1 MVERN
6 EPRVV
11 GRPSRPAGVADVV
24 NVAAVAAA
32 RIAVEPLESRTMMSV
47 APNDPGYAQQWSL
60 KQVSA
65 AAAWDRGTG
74 KATVLVGHADTG
86 VDYTHPDLY
95 KNIWINQ
102 AEIPAA
108 LRGKLADADRDGRI
122 SFWDLNAA
130 ANKGKVADVN
140 RNGRIDGGDLLARWR
155 ADRTGGWAD
164 GINGKNNANDRYV
177 DDIVGW
183 DFGNNDNNPMD
194 AEGHGTHTAGVLA
207 AEGNNRR
214 GGAGVVWKTSLVA
227 LKLFGDGTAAAGA
240 DTNAIAAAIRYAADV
255 GARVTN
261 NSYGSAGGTVGDP
274 IYKAIQYA
282 NTKGMLMV
290 FAAGNDAVDN
300 DRSWLAS
307 YPASHKLPNIVS
319 VAATD
324 TTRRLAYFTNY
335 GRSTVHLAAPGSGV
349 YSTWRGGTYRTVSGT
364 SMAAPLVT
372 GTIALML
379 SQNPTLT
386 APQLKARLLAAADQS
401 AGVLGTSTTGGVLN
415 VSRAVQGLAGTRV
428 IAR

>member
-1 MVERN
+1 MADRN
-6 EPRVV
+6 EARVEV
-11 GRPSRPAGVADVV
+11 DDRRT
-24 NVAAVAAA
+24 AAPGPF
-32 RIAVEPLESRTMMSV
+32 VEPLEGRTMMAV
-47 APNDPGYAQQWSL
+47 TPNDPGYAQQWGL
-60 KQVSA
+60 KQVGA
-65 AAAWDRGTG
+65 AAAWDKGTG
-74 KATVLVGHADTG
+74 KATILVGHADTG

-102 AEIPAA
+102 SEIPAA
-108 LRGKLADADRDGRI
+108 VRRTLADADRDGRI

-130 ANKGKVADVN
+130 ANRGKVADVN
-140 RNGRIDGGDLLARWR
+140 RNGRIDGGDLLARYK

-164 GINGKNNANDRYV
+164 GVNGRNNANDRYV
-177 DDIVGW
+177 DDIIGW

-194 AEGHGTHTAGVLA
+194 AEGHGTHTAGTIA

-214 GGAGVVWKTSLVA
+214 GTAGVVWKTSLVA
-227 LKLFGDGTAAAGA
+227 LKVFGNGSAAGA
-240 DTNAIAAAIRYAADV
+240 DHNAIAAAIRYAADV

-261 NSYGSAGGTVGDP
+261 NSYGAAGGAVGDP
-274 IYKAIQYA
+274 IYNAIRYA
-282 NTKGMLMV
+282 DAKGMLMV

-300 DRSWLAS
+300 DRSWQAS

-324 TTRRLAYFTNY
+324 TTRRLAYYTNY
-335 GRSTVHLAAPGSGV
+335 GRSTVHVAAPGSGV
-349 YSTWRGGTYRTVSGT
+349 YSTWRGGTYRTSSGT
-364 SMAAPLVT
+364 SMAAPHVT

-379 SQNPTLT
+379 SVNARLT
-386 APQLKARLLAAADQS
+386 ATQVKARLLAAADQAS
-401 AGVLGTSTTGGVLN
+401 GVLGTSTTGGVLN

>member
-1 MVERN
+1 MVDRTEA
-6 EPRVV
+6 RVV
-11 GRPSRPAGVADVV
+11 VDRRAGAPGPV
-24 NVAAVAAA
+24 
-32 RIAVEPLESRTMMSV
+32 VEPLEGRTLMSV
-47 APNDPGYAQQWSL
+47 TPNDPGYAQQWGL
-60 KQVSA
+60 KQVGA
-65 AAAWDRGTG
+65 AAAWAKGTG

-86 VDYTHPDLY
+86 VDYTHPDLH

-122 SFWDLNAA
+122 SFWDLNAT

-140 RNGRIDGGDLLARWR
+140 RNGRIDGGDLLARWK

-164 GINGKNNANDRYV
+164 GVNGKNNANDRYV
-177 DDIVGW
+177 DDIIGW

-194 AEGHGTHTAGVLA
+194 AEGHGTHTAGVIA
-207 AEGNNRR
+207 AEGNNRQ
-214 GGAGVVWKTSLVA
+214 GTSGVVWKASLVA
-227 LKLFGDGTAAAGA
+227 LKVFGNGSAAGA
-240 DTNAIAAAIRYAADV
+240 DNNAIAAAIRYAADV
-255 GARVTN
+255 GAKVTN
-261 NSYGSAGGTVGDP
+261 NSYGAAGGSVGDP

-282 NTKGMLMV
+282 NTKGLLLV
-290 FAAGNDAVDN
+290 FAAGNDSVDN
-300 DRSWLAS
+300 DRSWQAS

-324 TTRRLAYFTNY
+324 ATRRLAYYTNY

-349 YSTWRGGTYRTVSGT
+349 YSTWRGGTYRSSSGT
-364 SMAAPLVT
+364 SMAAPYVT

-379 SQNPTLT
+379 SQNGSLT
-386 APQLKARLLAAADQS
+386 AAQLKTRVLAAADQ
-401 AGVLGTSTTGGVLN
+401 ATGVLGTSASGGVLN
-415 VSRAVQGLAGTRV
+415 VSRAVQGLAGVRV